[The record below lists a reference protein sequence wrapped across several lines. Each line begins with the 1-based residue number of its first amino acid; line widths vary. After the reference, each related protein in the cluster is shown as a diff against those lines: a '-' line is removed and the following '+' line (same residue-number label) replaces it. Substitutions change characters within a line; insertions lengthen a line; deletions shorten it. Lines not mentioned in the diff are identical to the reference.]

1 MRWTAVSFL
10 PALRDGDWKYLR
22 VDGNDCLFDIP
33 ADERER
39 ANRAHTEPERLAAM
53 RQAWEAWNATLPPI
67 PQDAT
72 VSLGYSTKDMPQR

>member
-1 MRWTAVSFL
+1 MAQWPPCFSLAAWPLTRFMRWTAVSFL

-39 ANRAHTEPERLAAM
+39 ANRARTDLINPEP
-53 RQAWEAWNATLPPI
+53 
-67 PQDAT
+67 
-72 VSLGYSTKDMPQR
+72 